1 MTSYTTA
8 TWTDSGLILWS
19 PELASNTG
27 IDIVAT
33 TGVADMPALATS
45 LENYYYRA
53 VLKDSDAIVT
63 NAGGGVLVSWVLT
76 FELQKLFSQFCVRLN
91 SSGQLRFIH
100 RNSAQL
106 QDLSSAL
113 QSVGFAA
120 PAGLSDA

>member
-8 TWTDSGLILWS
+8 TWTADGLTLWS

-27 IDIVAT
+27 INLVAT

-76 FELQKLFSQFCVRLN
+76 FQLQKLFSQFCVR
-91 SSGQLRFIH
+91 
-100 RNSAQL
+100 
-106 QDLSSAL
+106 
-113 QSVGFAA
+113 
-120 PAGLSDA
+120 